1 MADSILNTT
10 KKILGF
16 DEDDT
21 SFDLDILTHINSAF
35 DTLEQLGIGPAEG
48 FSIEDAVPTWD
59 DYLQG
64 DPKFNS
70 VRTYVFLKVR
80 FLFDPPTTSFHL
92 QAMKDQIEQF
102 EWRLNA
108 KREETKW
115 VPGVPTPPVTEPEV
129 IVVPSNRAWYSE

>member
-1 MADSILNTT
+1 MTDSILDST

-16 DEDDT
+16 DAADT

-48 FSIEDAVPTWD
+48 FSIEDATPTWD

-70 VRTYVFLKVR
+70 IRTYIYLKVR

-92 QAMKDQIEQF
+92 QAMQDQIKQF
-102 EWRLNA
+102 EWRINA
-108 KREETKW
+108 KREDTKW
-115 VPGVPTPPVTEPEV
+115 VPGVPTPPATEPEV
-129 IVVPSNRAWYSE
+129 VIIPSDKAWYSE